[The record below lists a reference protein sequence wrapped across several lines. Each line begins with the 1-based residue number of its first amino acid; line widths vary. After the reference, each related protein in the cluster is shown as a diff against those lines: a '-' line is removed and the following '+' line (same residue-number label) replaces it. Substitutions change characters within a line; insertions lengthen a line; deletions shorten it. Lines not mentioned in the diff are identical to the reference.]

1 MLPVISELCRNSS
14 KEKIIRICFA
24 IFRNLLEHAYK
35 ENISIMIGCKILEL
49 SISVE
54 SRKFADEEIMLDV
67 KFVRE
72 TLDHVYQS
80 LRYRRQVILSF

>member
-1 MLPVISELCRNSS
+1 MITEICRNSS

-24 IFRNLLEHAYK
+24 IFRNLLEYAYK

-49 SISVE
+49 SMSVE

-80 LRYRRQVILSF
+80 LRYWNY